1 MSPSESLLLMEKYRK
16 AEPTENI
23 AAAQTVPQY
32 KYVGEAFDCYVIIE
46 LDDTLLVIDKHAAHE
61 RVIFEDLKKKRNAD
75 GRVGSQTLLLP
86 LSILLTPDEISA
98 VKEYSSEFEA
108 VGFEFCVSEDKLV
121 DITAIPD
128 AISVSDAQDLFVNMA
143 DEIFEGKGSPLITEQ
158 IRREKALYQ
167 VACKAAIKG
176 GRVYTGAVIDWLIT
190 KVLLLPDITVCP
202 HGRPIAY
209 KLKKSELDRQF
220 DRIK

>member
-1 MSPSESLLLMEKYRK
+1 
-16 AEPTENI
+16 
-23 AAAQTVPQY
+23 
-32 KYVGEAFDCYVIIE
+32 
-46 LDDTLLVIDKHAAHE
+46 
-61 RVIFEDLKKKRNAD
+61 
-75 GRVGSQTLLLP
+75 
-86 LSILLTPDEISA
+86 
-98 VKEYSSEFEA
+98 
-108 VGFEFCVSEDKLV
+108 
-121 DITAIPD
+121 
-128 AISVSDAQDLFVNMA
+128 MA
-143 DEIFEGKGSPLITEQ
+143 DEIFEGKGSPLITEE

-176 GRVYTGAVIDWLIT
+176 GRAYTRQVIDWLIE